1 MIDFSIIVPVYNR
14 ADEIKELFDSLALQ
28 RLKIFE
34 VIVVEDGSGDSKD
47 LVKSYEK
54 SFPIQ
59 YFFQKETSVSFRRN
73 FGVKNAK
80 SNFFIFFDSDC
91 IIPPDYFEKL
101 RNIATKG
108 SFDAYGGR
116 DAAMSTFTPFQQA
129 VNYAM
134 TSFLTT
140 GGVRGNK
147 KKIDKFY
154 PRSFN
159 MGFTKEVFE
168 KTGGFP
174 EDITPPGEDMIL
186 SIKIHESNFNVHSE
200 PDLYVYHKR
209 KVSVKRFWKQ
219 IYSFAY
225 VRLKISFMYP
235 STFKIF
241 YLLPI
246 AFVLYNITSIIFAIY
261 VSILPFLA
269 LFLYIIL
276 IFVDALFKTKCI
288 GIAMLSICTSILQ
301 FWAYGIGLSVAFFN
315 RLFKKKI

>member
-1 MIDFSIIVPVYNR
+1 MINFSIIVPVYNR

-28 RLKIFE
+28 TLKNFE
-34 VIVVEDGSGDSKD
+34 VIVVEDGNGDSEPV
-47 LVKSYEK
+47 VKAYEK
-54 SFPIQ
+54 ILQIQ
-59 YFFQKETSVSFRRN
+59 YFYQKDTSVSFRRN
-73 FGVKNAK
+73 FGAKNAK

-101 RNIATKG
+101 RKIETKEN
-108 SFDAYGGR
+108 FDAYGGR

-186 SIKIHESNFNVHSE
+186 SIRIHESNFNVHSE

-209 KVSVKRFWKQ
+209 KVSLKRFWKQ

-225 VRLKISFMYP
+225 VRLKISYLYP

-241 YLLPI
+241 YLFPI
-246 AFVLYNITSIIFAIY
+246 AFVLYNIISIIFAIY
-261 VSILPFLA
+261 VSILPLLA

-276 IFVDALFKTKCI
+276 IFVDALFKTKSI
-288 GIAMLSICTSILQ
+288 RVAMISICTSILQ
-301 FWAYGIGLSVAFFN
+301 FWAYGIGFSLAFFN
-315 RLFKKKI
+315 RLFKNDI